1 MGKGLRACLSGPVF
15 TREVPVEG
23 ASGLGFSPWQMVAP
37 MAGVLGYHG
46 ITFRIL
52 PIVPFPLFAMST
64 LTYIP
69 DPALPDLLQGVQQR
83 ASALNRNVVL
93 CEADDPRV
101 LRAGVQAQQRGVAR
115 ITLVGNRKAIEQCA
129 AAEGLSLDGLTIRDP
144 ATDPETAAL
153 ADRLFQHRQHKGM
166 TPEKAAAEIQ
176 KPLVFANM
184 LVAEGKVDGSVAGA
198 VHTTADVVRTAIQ
211 LIGTAPGTSLVSS
224 FFLVALDKPHHP
236 MQGGLIY
243 TDCGLVINPTSE
255 ELVDIARAGSRSA
268 QQLLGEEPRVAMLSF
283 STAGSGG
290 KHPDVEKV
298 QRAVALLAAA
308 EPDLKLDGEV
318 QFDAAMVPSIATRK
332 LPDSKLKGRANVLV
346 FPNLDAGNIG
356 YKITE
361 RIGGAM
367 VVGPLLQGLRRPAN
381 DLSRGADTP
390 DIVNAIAVTALQS
403 A

>member
-1 MGKGLRACLSGPVF
+1 MRACLSGPVF
-15 TREVPVEG
+15 TWVVSVDG
-23 ASGLGFSPWQMVAP
+23 ACGLGFSPWQMVAP

-52 PIVPFPLFAMST
+52 PIVPFPSFAMST

-144 ATDPETAAL
+144 ANDPETAAL

-166 TPEKAAAEIQ
+166 TPEKAAAEIR

-198 VHTTADVVRTAIQ
+198 VHTTADVVRAAIQ

-255 ELVDIARAGSRSA
+255 ELVDIARAGGRSA

>member
-1 MGKGLRACLSGPVF
+1 MGEGFRVGVF
-15 TREVPVEG
+15 TMAV
-23 ASGLGFSPWQMVAP
+23 VAP
-37 MAGVLGYHG
+37 MAGALGYHG

-52 PIVPFPLFAMST
+52 PIVPFPPFVMST

-144 ATDPETAAL
+144 ANDPETEAL

-166 TPEKAAAEIQ
+166 TPEKAAAEIR

-243 TDCGLVINPTSE
+243 TDCGLVIHPTSE
-255 ELVDIARAGSRSA
+255 ELVAIARAGSRSA

-390 DIVNAIAVTALQS
+390 DIINAIAVTALQS

>member
-1 MGKGLRACLSGPVF
+1 
-15 TREVPVEG
+15 
-23 ASGLGFSPWQMVAP
+23 

-52 PIVPFPLFAMST
+52 PIVPFPSFAMST

-144 ATDPETAAL
+144 ANDPETEAL

-166 TPEKAAAEIQ
+166 TPEKAATEIR

-198 VHTTADVVRTAIQ
+198 VHTTADVVRAAIQ

>member
-1 MGKGLRACLSGPVF
+1 MRAC
-15 TREVPVEG
+15 
-23 ASGLGFSPWQMVAP
+23 GLGFSPWQMGAP
-37 MAGVLGYHG
+37 MAGALGYHG

-144 ATDPETAAL
+144 ANDPETAAL
-153 ADRLFQHRQHKGM
+153 AERLFQHRQHKGM

>member
-1 MGKGLRACLSGPVF
+1 
-15 TREVPVEG
+15 
-23 ASGLGFSPWQMVAP
+23 
-37 MAGVLGYHG
+37 
-46 ITFRIL
+46 
-52 PIVPFPLFAMST
+52 MST

-93 CEADDPRV
+93 CVADDPRV

-144 ATDPETAAL
+144 ANDPETEAL

-166 TPEKAAAEIQ
+166 TPEKAAAEIR

-198 VHTTADVVRTAIQ
+198 VHTTADVVRAAIQ

-390 DIVNAIAVTALQS
+390 DIINAIAVTALQS

>member
-1 MGKGLRACLSGPVF
+1 M
-15 TREVPVEG
+15 
-23 ASGLGFSPWQMVAP
+23 GFSPWQMGAP
-37 MAGVLGYHG
+37 MAGALGYHG

-144 ATDPETAAL
+144 ANDPETAAL
-153 ADRLFQHRQHKGM
+153 AERLFQHRQHKGM

>member
-1 MGKGLRACLSGPVF
+1 M
-15 TREVPVEG
+15 
-23 ASGLGFSPWQMVAP
+23 GFSPWQMGAP
-37 MAGVLGYHG
+37 MAGALGYHG

-144 ATDPETAAL
+144 ANDPETAAL

-198 VHTTADVVRTAIQ
+198 VHTTADVVRAAIQ

-390 DIVNAIAVTALQS
+390 DIINAIAVTALQS

>member
-1 MGKGLRACLSGPVF
+1 
-15 TREVPVEG
+15 
-23 ASGLGFSPWQMVAP
+23 
-37 MAGVLGYHG
+37 MAGALGYHG

-52 PIVPFPLFAMST
+52 PIVPFPSFAMST

-144 ATDPETAAL
+144 ANDPETAAL
-153 ADRLFQHRQHKGM
+153 ADHLFQHRQHKGM
-166 TPEKAAAEIQ
+166 TPEKAAAEIR

-198 VHTTADVVRTAIQ
+198 VHTTADVVRAAIQ

-390 DIVNAIAVTALQS
+390 DIINAIAVTALQS

>member
-1 MGKGLRACLSGPVF
+1 M
-15 TREVPVEG
+15 
-23 ASGLGFSPWQMVAP
+23 
-37 MAGVLGYHG
+37 
-46 ITFRIL
+46 
-52 PIVPFPLFAMST
+52 
-64 LTYIP
+64 
-69 DPALPDLLQGVQQR
+69 
-83 ASALNRNVVL
+83 
-93 CEADDPRV
+93 
-101 LRAGVQAQQRGVAR
+101 AR

-144 ATDPETAAL
+144 ANDPETAAL
-153 ADRLFQHRQHKGM
+153 AERLFQHRQHKGM
-166 TPEKAAAEIQ
+166 TPEKAAAEIR

-198 VHTTADVVRTAIQ
+198 VHTTADVVRAAIQ

>member
-1 MGKGLRACLSGPVF
+1 MRAC
-15 TREVPVEG
+15 R
-23 ASGLGFSPWQMVAP
+23 LGFSPWQMGAP
-37 MAGVLGYHG
+37 MAGALGYHG

-144 ATDPETAAL
+144 ANDPETAAL
-153 ADRLFQHRQHKGM
+153 AERLFQHRQHKGM

>member
-1 MGKGLRACLSGPVF
+1 M
-15 TREVPVEG
+15 
-23 ASGLGFSPWQMVAP
+23 GFSPWHVVAP
-37 MAGVLGYHG
+37 MAGALGYHG

-52 PIVPFPLFAMST
+52 PIVPFPSFVMST

-144 ATDPETAAL
+144 ANDPETAAL

-166 TPEKAAAEIQ
+166 TPEKAAAEIR

-390 DIVNAIAVTALQS
+390 DIINAIAVTALQS

>member
-1 MGKGLRACLSGPVF
+1 M
-15 TREVPVEG
+15 
-23 ASGLGFSPWQMVAP
+23 GFSPWQMGAP
-37 MAGVLGYHG
+37 MAGALGYHG

-144 ATDPETAAL
+144 ANDPETAAL
-153 ADRLFQHRQHKGM
+153 AERLFQHRQHKGM

-198 VHTTADVVRTAIQ
+198 VHTTADVVRAAIQ

>member
-1 MGKGLRACLSGPVF
+1 MRACLSGPVF
-15 TREVPVEG
+15 TWEVPVEG
-23 ASGLGFSPWQMVAP
+23 ASGLGFSPWQTVAP
-37 MAGVLGYHG
+37 MVGALGYHG

-52 PIVPFPLFAMST
+52 PIVPFPWFAMST

-144 ATDPETAAL
+144 ANDPQTAAL
-153 ADRLFQHRQHKGM
+153 AERLFQHRQHKGM

-176 KPLVFANM
+176 KPLVFADM

-255 ELVDIARAGSRSA
+255 ELVDIARAGGRSA

-318 QFDAAMVPSIATRK
+318 QFDAAVVPSIATRK

-390 DIVNAIAVTALQS
+390 DIINAIAVTALQS

>member
-1 MGKGLRACLSGPVF
+1 MPAPV
-15 TREVPVEG
+15 
-23 ASGLGFSPWQMVAP
+23 VA
-37 MAGVLGYHG
+37 
-46 ITFRIL
+46 
-52 PIVPFPLFAMST
+52 
-64 LTYIP
+64 
-69 DPALPDLLQGVQQR
+69 
-83 ASALNRNVVL
+83 
-93 CEADDPRV
+93 
-101 LRAGVQAQQRGVAR
+101 
-115 ITLVGNRKAIEQCA
+115 
-129 AAEGLSLDGLTIRDP
+129 
-144 ATDPETAAL
+144 
-153 ADRLFQHRQHKGM
+153 
-166 TPEKAAAEIQ
+166 
-176 KPLVFANM
+176 
-184 LVAEGKVDGSVAGA
+184 
-198 VHTTADVVRTAIQ
+198 
-211 LIGTAPGTSLVSS
+211 APSS
-224 FFLVALDKPHHP
+224 CWVK
-236 MQGGLIY
+236 
-243 TDCGLVINPTSE
+243 S
-255 ELVDIARAGSRSA
+255 
-268 QQLLGEEPRVAMLSF
+268 MLSF

>member
-1 MGKGLRACLSGPVF
+1 
-15 TREVPVEG
+15 
-23 ASGLGFSPWQMVAP
+23 

-52 PIVPFPLFAMST
+52 SIVPFPWFAMST

-83 ASALNRNVVL
+83 ASALNRSVVL

-115 ITLVGNRKAIEQCA
+115 ITLVGNREAIEQCA

-166 TPEKAAAEIQ
+166 TPEKAAAEIR

-236 MQGGLIY
+236 TQGGLIY

>member
-1 MGKGLRACLSGPVF
+1 MV
-15 TREVPVEG
+15 G
-23 ASGLGFSPWQMVAP
+23 A
-37 MAGVLGYHG
+37 LGYHG

-52 PIVPFPLFAMST
+52 PIVPFPWFAMST

-83 ASALNRNVVL
+83 ASALNRHVVL

-198 VHTTADVVRTAIQ
+198 VHTTADVVRAAIQ

-390 DIVNAIAVTALQS
+390 DIINAIAVTALQS

>member
-1 MGKGLRACLSGPVF
+1 MGA
-15 TREVPVEG
+15 
-23 ASGLGFSPWQMVAP
+23 Q

-52 PIVPFPLFAMST
+52 PIVPFPWFAMST

-83 ASALNRNVVL
+83 ASALNRSVVL

-144 ATDPETAAL
+144 ANDPETEAL

-198 VHTTADVVRTAIQ
+198 VHTTADVVRAAIQ
-211 LIGTAPGTSLVSS
+211 LIGTAPGNSLVSS

-390 DIVNAIAVTALQS
+390 DIINAIAVTALQS

>member
-1 MGKGLRACLSGPVF
+1 
-15 TREVPVEG
+15 
-23 ASGLGFSPWQMVAP
+23 
-37 MAGVLGYHG
+37 
-46 ITFRIL
+46 
-52 PIVPFPLFAMST
+52 MST

-166 TPEKAAAEIQ
+166 TPEKAAAEIR

-198 VHTTADVVRTAIQ
+198 VHTTADVVRAAIQ

-361 RIGGAM
+361 RIGGAGQRP
-367 VVGPLLQGLRRPAN
+367 VAGCRYARHRQRHCGDGAAERLIGRPLSVSARCWHGRTHPLVPRLRLWRESGVFSVRAFLCRAVPLRQGR
-381 DLSRGADTP
+381 
-390 DIVNAIAVTALQS
+390 V
-403 A
+403 

>member
-1 MGKGLRACLSGPVF
+1 MRAC
-15 TREVPVEG
+15 R
-23 ASGLGFSPWQMVAP
+23 LGFSPWQTVAQ

-52 PIVPFPLFAMST
+52 PIVPFPWFAMST

-144 ATDPETAAL
+144 ANDPETAAL

-166 TPEKAAAEIQ
+166 TPEKAAAEIR

-198 VHTTADVVRTAIQ
+198 VHTTADVVRAAIQ

>member
-1 MGKGLRACLSGPVF
+1 
-15 TREVPVEG
+15 
-23 ASGLGFSPWQMVAP
+23 

-52 PIVPFPLFAMST
+52 PIVPFPSFAMST

-144 ATDPETAAL
+144 ANDPETAAL

-198 VHTTADVVRTAIQ
+198 VHTTADVVRAAIQ

-390 DIVNAIAVTALQS
+390 DIINAIAVTALQS

>member
-1 MGKGLRACLSGPVF
+1 
-15 TREVPVEG
+15 
-23 ASGLGFSPWQMVAP
+23 
-37 MAGVLGYHG
+37 
-46 ITFRIL
+46 
-52 PIVPFPLFAMST
+52 MST

-153 ADRLFQHRQHKGM
+153 AERLFQHRQHKGM

-198 VHTTADVVRTAIQ
+198 VHTTADVVRAAIQ

-283 STAGSGG
+283 STGTSGKGADVDKVRTATELVRQKAPELAVEGPIQYDAAIDPSVAATKAPGS
-290 KHPDVEKV
+290 
-298 QRAVALLAAA
+298 AVA
-308 EPDLKLDGEV
+308 
-318 QFDAAMVPSIATRK
+318 
-332 LPDSKLKGRANVLV
+332 GRANVFI
-346 FPNLDAGNIG
+346 FPDLSSGNIG
-356 YKITE
+356 YKAVQ
-361 RIGGAM
+361 RSSGA
-367 VVGPLLQGLRRPAN
+367 VAVGPILQGLNKPVN
-381 DLSRGADTP
+381 DLSRGALVE
-390 DIVNAIAVTALQS
+390 DIINTVAITAVQAQG
-403 A
+403 

>member
-1 MGKGLRACLSGPVF
+1 
-15 TREVPVEG
+15 
-23 ASGLGFSPWQMVAP
+23 

-52 PIVPFPLFAMST
+52 SIVPFPWFAMST

-83 ASALNRNVVL
+83 ASALNRSVVL

-115 ITLVGNRKAIEQCA
+115 ITLVGNREAIEQCA

-144 ATDPETAAL
+144 ANDPETAAL

-166 TPEKAAAEIQ
+166 TPEKAAAEIR

-298 QRAVALLAAA
+298 QRAVDRHPQAPGFQAERPCQRAGVPQPGCWQHRLQDHRAHRWRHGGGTPAAGSAPSGQRPVAGRRYARYRQRHCGDGAA
-308 EPDLKLDGEV
+308 ERL
-318 QFDAAMVPSIATRK
+318 I
-332 LPDSKLKGRANVLV
+332 GRPLSVSARGWPGRTHPLIPPGWCVG
-346 FPNLDAGNIG
+346 GNQG
-356 YKITE
+356 FFLS
-361 RIGGAM
+361 GPFS
-367 VVGPLLQGLRRPAN
+367 VG
-381 DLSRGADTP
+381 RGAQAGR
-390 DIVNAIAVTALQS
+390 V
-403 A
+403 